1 MERTEIDYSKLVY
14 KSGDNKYFNFTKF
27 GPLSSFYLK
36 LMNGDIGIDAVK
48 LNMEEFKKEI
58 DRLEKK
64 RAKKKALQKNKEDVL
79 KKANALY
86 NGLNIIVDAFEKG
99 IFEQEGR
106 ARIDV
111 YYDLDAYD
119 LIDKE
124 LQMFKKILK
133 YDSPNELRNALI
145 DVDEKKYYEL
155 KNDIKITQNVLKEET
170 GNEISAKSTRLKKL
184 VNVIKDILNSEIK
197 STSMPHLEKEESA
210 AQRRNKQGEDLKN
223 LK

>member
-1 MERTEIDYSKLVY
+1 M
-14 KSGDNKYFNFTKF
+14 
-27 GPLSSFYLK
+27 
-36 LMNGDIGIDAVK
+36 
-48 LNMEEFKKEI
+48 
-58 DRLEKK
+58 
-64 RAKKKALQKNKEDVL
+64 
-79 KKANALY
+79 
-86 NGLNIIVDAFEKG
+86 DAFEKG

-145 DVDEKKYYEL
+145 DADEKKYYEL